1 MLFYSNYPQ
10 LLGVLCAG
18 YFLHT
23 VSLSIVKNT
32 ANPEKKIRDVFIGYF
47 MVFVS
52 YAVCGSLGYIGFM
65 GKNFADY
72 FERV

>member
-1 MLFYSNYPQ
+1 MGLM
-10 LLGVLCAG
+10 CAG

-23 VSLSIVKNT
+23 CSLSIIRNAKY
-32 ANPEKKIRDVFIGYF
+32 PEKNIRDVFIGYL

-65 GKNFADY
+65 GTYFASY
-72 FERV
+72 YV